1 MTKGKK
7 ERERWCFYVE
17 TLYTRHVEGMLE
29 DLEQRKACLKIWN
42 KEVFGD
48 VTARKDSVLKQMVFW
63 DSIEGN
69 RVLSVEEQ
77 SFKKQALK
85 EYKKWVIMEET
96 SWRQK
101 SRELWLREGDRNTG
115 YFHKMANAHKRV
127 NTLVKIKISGSW
139 VIEERDI
146 KDGVVQVFHSLLSK
160 TDEWRPRCNGLQVG
174 VLEGEV
180 AGMLEAPFLEEEV
193 FGALSDLNGDKAP
206 GFVVPNCI

>member
-1 MTKGKK
+1 
-7 ERERWCFYVE
+7 
-17 TLYTRHVEGMLE
+17 
-29 DLEQRKACLKIWN
+29 
-42 KEVFGD
+42 
-48 VTARKDSVLKQMVFW
+48 MV
-63 DSIEGN
+63 
-69 RVLSVEEQ
+69 
-77 SFKKQALK
+77 
-85 EYKKWVIMEET
+85 
-96 SWRQK
+96 
-101 SRELWLREGDRNTG
+101 
-115 YFHKMANAHKRV
+115 NAHKRV